1 MARHCTG
8 DAIKMGE
15 ALHTGRHKTFQVFLP
30 PPATKT
36 TAKYDHAK
44 TSGTRPVGLH
54 DLRLGFGFS
63 LGFGHTVMAGGCNMH
78 CAVIVVLCASMRVA
92 IGLV

>member
-1 MARHCTG
+1 MMPSRWERHYIRG
-8 DAIKMGE
+8 DI
-15 ALHTGRHKTFQVFLP
+15 RHSRSFLP